1 MKTTLNIKDHLLIEA
16 KAKAA
21 LERTSLTKLVERGL
35 TLVLRTA
42 PGQPGKK
49 IDLPVSKETG
59 GLRPGIDPCSNK
71 ALFRAA
77 EGNDDS

>member
-1 MKTTLNIKDHLLIEA
+1 MKTTLDIDDRLLIEA
-16 KAKAA
+16 KARAA
-21 LERTSLTKLVERGL
+21 RERTSLTKLIERGL
-35 TLVLRTA
+35 SLVLRAA

-49 IDLPVSKETG
+49 IDLPVSKEPD